1 MTDEVFSKTEEKMK
15 KAVEVFKKDLGTI
28 RAGRAVPSLLD
39 KIMVDYYGTPTSL
52 NQLSTISAPEPRLLI
67 VQPWDKNI
75 IKDIEKAIL
84 KSDLGLSPNNDG
96 NVIRLPVPQL
106 TEERRKE
113 LVKLIKKK
121 AEEGRV
127 ALRNIRR
134 EANDQLKNDEKNGEI
149 TQDDLKRSQDEIQ
162 KLTDKYVENLDKVF
176 ETKEK
181 EIMEV

>member
-1 MTDEVFSKTEEKMK
+1 MTDDVFAKTEEKMK
-15 KAVEVFKKDLGTI
+15 KAVEIFTKDLGTI

-39 KIMVDYYGTPTSL
+39 KITVDYYGTPTPL
-52 NQLSTISAPEPRLLI
+52 NQLSTISAPEARLLM

-127 ALRNIRR
+127 AVRNIRR
-134 EANDQLKNDEKNGEI
+134 EANDQLKTEEKNGEI
-149 TQDDLKRSQDEIQ
+149 TQDDLKRSQEQIQ
-162 KLTDKYVENLDKVF
+162 KLTDKYIENLDKIL
-176 ETKEK
+176 ENKEK
-181 EIMEV
+181 DIMEV